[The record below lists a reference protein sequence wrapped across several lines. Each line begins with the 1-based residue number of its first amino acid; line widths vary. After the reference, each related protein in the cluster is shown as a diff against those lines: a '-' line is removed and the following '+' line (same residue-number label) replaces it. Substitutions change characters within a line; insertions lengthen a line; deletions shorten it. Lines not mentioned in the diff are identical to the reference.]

1 MIMNM
6 ISFRDETIK
15 RIDANA
21 NTFVAV
27 LTNQKWSDDVLE
39 IAEVGIE
46 EEKISVSRKNHADEI
61 CFIDDYTMSN
71 ITTLAEYLKAEYG
84 QIVAQPTNPV
94 GRVCGC

>member
-46 EEKISVSRKNHADEI
+46 EEKISVSRKIMLMKSALSMI
-61 CFIDDYTMSN
+61 ILCPTLQLLQN
-71 ITTLAEYLKAEYG
+71 I
-84 QIVAQPTNPV
+84 
-94 GRVCGC
+94 